1 MVFDTQLDCQITRWP
16 SKLVSFYRIDSETA
30 FERHRSRIP
39 FNNVNTVLALK
50 KYPISFLGLKELSSE
65 YGLRDFDVKLYHMAP
80 KSGGKSV
87 KFALTTDDQRNL
99 ELPWTILAGPGSE
112 LNSIFWNGLVFGIDI
127 NISVKSLLCCIQ
139 RL

>member
-1 MVFDTQLDCQITRWP
+1 M
-16 SKLVSFYRIDSETA
+16 DSETA

-50 KYPISFLGLKELSSE
+50 KYLISFPGLKELSSK

-87 KFALTTDDQRNL
+87 NFALTTTTRGIWSFRGPYWLDQEAN
-99 ELPWTILAGPGSE
+99 
-112 LNSIFWNGLVFGIDI
+112 
-127 NISVKSLLCCIQ
+127 
-139 RL
+139 